1 MSYLAEIRL
10 GDFCSYKLWKVNKS
24 GSRSKH
30 QTLSPLDIGWS
41 SSALGRIAE
50 SGQFPALSPKSARQG
65 TSGNSFWRT
74 FDHDRVA
81 VTSRYPASLKE
92 PNLVSF
98 FIMPIFLLVRIMPTL
113 LVEPSLAIV
122 MSSRSPAFWRGSRI
136 SAPCQL
142 WSAEGHPR
150 LQSAW
155 AF

>member
-1 MSYLAEIRL
+1 MSYLAENRL
-10 GDFCSYKLWKVNKS
+10 GDGCRYKLWKVNKS
-24 GSRSKH
+24 RSRSKH

-98 FIMPIFLLVRIMPTL
+98 LLRQF
-113 LVEPSLAIV
+113 SC
-122 MSSRSPAFWRGSRI
+122 WCGSCR
-136 SAPCQL
+136 PC
-142 WSAEGHPR
+142 
-150 LQSAW
+150 
-155 AF
+155 